1 MGVEGLFLVLFPE
14 EGGVVEARAQY
25 ALVAFADDA
34 HILRAVVADADEVRH
49 KLAVRAVDREVALV
63 LRHREDEHLGG
74 DVEEFLLKASVEGYR
89 VLVEVHVLFEQLGV
103 DRDLRAE
110 LFFYL
115 GDSGEDHCLALL
127 GVGDDEVLAHRGVVG
142 GCVLDFDG
150 FLAHE
155 AVPARG
161 RAALDSAEGYF
172 ERLVSVERDEP
183 ADGTREA
190 DRLLRPVHAL
200 REGEAV
206 HELLKKLREHLGGG
220 LSLGALL
227 GDDVFRV
234 SYRFDL
240 EGRDVYAAAAREALR
255 GLRRV
260 AVGVEGLSL
269 ERPFRDFDGVV
280 LTPGDVLDL
289 EHEAARRAFGLY
301 LSVGDVRAVKL
312 LGGVLREVGERLGH
326 KPRGDF
332 FGSYLKQ
339 KVGHYRSPPF
349 INLSNLCISG

>member
-14 EGGVVEARAQY
+14 EGGVVEARAQN

-34 HILRAVVADADEVRH
+34 HVLRAVVADADEVRH

-74 DVEEFLLKASVEGYR
+74 DVEEFLFKAAVEGYR
-89 VLVEVHVLFEQLGV
+89 VLVEVYVLFEQLGV

-115 GDSGEDHCLALL
+115 GDSGEDHGLALL

-142 GCVLDFDG
+142 GGVLDFDG

-200 REGEAV
+200 RE
-206 HELLKKLREHLGGG
+206 RRD
-220 LSLGALL
+220 GA
-227 GDDVFRV
+227 
-234 SYRFDL
+234 
-240 EGRDVYAAAAREALR
+240 
-255 GLRRV
+255 
-260 AVGVEGLSL
+260 
-269 ERPFRDFDGVV
+269 
-280 LTPGDVLDL
+280 
-289 EHEAARRAFGLY
+289 
-301 LSVGDVRAVKL
+301 
-312 LGGVLREVGERLGH
+312 
-326 KPRGDF
+326 
-332 FGSYLKQ
+332 
-339 KVGHYRSPPF
+339 
-349 INLSNLCISG
+349 